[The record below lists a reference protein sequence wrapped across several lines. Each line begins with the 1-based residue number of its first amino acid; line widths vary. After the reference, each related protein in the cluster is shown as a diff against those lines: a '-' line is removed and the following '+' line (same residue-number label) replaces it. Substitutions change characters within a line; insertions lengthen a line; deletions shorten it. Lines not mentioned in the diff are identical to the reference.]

1 MKGDYKASEFGG
13 GDDDE
18 GKPMAEEEVLELAG
32 GSSGVVTKIT
42 LMQGYGPQ
50 PANGDTC
57 LVQYAAWPL
66 LALGRED
73 VVSSAIESPLTV
85 HLGSEGGT
93 GGRCEGIEVLNEG
106 NGGAGDGGIV
116 EDEGGAG
123 DGGIV
128 ARGDKGSVVRFLE
141 EAMCACL
148 PTMKVGELVNITHYS
163 GS

>member
-18 GKPMAEEEVLELAG
+18 GQPMAEEEVLELAG

-93 GGRCEGIEVLNEG
+93 GGRCEGIEVLNED

-116 EDEGGAG
+116 G
-123 DGGIV
+123 
-128 ARGDKGSVVRFLE
+128 RGDKGSVVRFLE

>member
-18 GKPMAEEEVLELAG
+18 GQPMAEEEVLELAG

-50 PANGDTC
+50 PANGDKC

-66 LALGRED
+66 MALGRED

-85 HLGSEGGT
+85 HLDSEGGT
-93 GGRCEGIEVLNEG
+93 GGRCEGIEVLNED

-116 EDEGGAG
+116 G
-123 DGGIV
+123 
-128 ARGDKGSVVRFLE
+128 RGDKGSVVQFLE